1 MYLFPFF
8 LVFHLCNK
16 NGEEDLS
23 EEKRGIEEAGMRG
36 NVRKE

>member
-1 MYLFPFF
+1 
-8 LVFHLCNK
+8 LCNK